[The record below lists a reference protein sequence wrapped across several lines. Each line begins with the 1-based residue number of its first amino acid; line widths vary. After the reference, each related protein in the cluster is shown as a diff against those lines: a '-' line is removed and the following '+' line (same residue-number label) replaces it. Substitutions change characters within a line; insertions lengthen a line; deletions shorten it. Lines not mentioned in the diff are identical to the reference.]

1 MARSYRG
8 AWRVTVVKKAADWDN
23 RVLVRV
29 RGREIVIPG
38 RAGAGQLI
46 DAPAW
51 EIELQHNYGAGWR
64 ENVRTVPRAGGRNN
78 NGLTSELLYSK
89 DHDWPG
95 DTVEENIVIR
105 LDQVGNPY
113 EEEQRAP
120 ATSART
126 AERPG
131 IAPAARVSTVSGG
144 GGVPATP
151 AVSRTVPR
159 TAATAPAVPATP
171 ATAPASTERGWSAR
185 G

>member
-38 RAGAGQLI
+38 RTGAGQLI

-120 ATSART
+120 PPRRGPPSGPVSRPPHGCRRSRAAAVRRPRPRPPGPCPGPPRPRPLSPLPRYCPGLDRT
-126 AERPG
+126 RLVRPG
-131 IAPAARVSTVSGG
+131 
-144 GGVPATP
+144 
-151 AVSRTVPR
+151 
-159 TAATAPAVPATP
+159 
-171 ATAPASTERGWSAR
+171 
-185 G
+185 